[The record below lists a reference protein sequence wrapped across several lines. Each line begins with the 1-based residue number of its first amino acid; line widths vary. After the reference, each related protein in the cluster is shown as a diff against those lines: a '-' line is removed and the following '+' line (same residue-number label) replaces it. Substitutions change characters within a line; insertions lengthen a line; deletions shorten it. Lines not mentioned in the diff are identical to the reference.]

1 MASRKKQDQLP
12 NVWDHPLD
20 YGLGYMKKFS
30 KDSYHLINK
39 CTKPDLKEFKKLAM
53 ATSVGFLLMGFIGFF
68 IRLIHIPIN
77 NIIRGSS

>member
-1 MASRKKQDQLP
+1 MAQRKKDQIP
-12 NVWDHPLD
+12 NVWDHPLEASMAH
-20 YGLGYMKKFS
+20 LKKFS

-39 CTKPDLKEFKKLAM
+39 CTKPDLKEFKKLAL